1 MLALGAGI
9 LILLLAF
16 AMPLMHMGGAVP
28 ASPGA
33 SQASAGDALPW
44 QAKAD
49 ADGGLAVFGFKLGR
63 DTLATAKAR
72 FGDTLQPALVARLG
86 EVGALEAL
94 MEPFSAGF
102 VSGRLVLSFDV
113 SAASLQRW
121 RERAGKSEAMDGG
134 VRRFDM
140 TPDDR
145 AEADGARIAGLSFV
159 PGLQLS
165 EADVRQRFGEPAETL
180 TQADGVR
187 VLLYPA
193 IGMTAAVP
201 ASGKTRTALQYVAP
215 REFDVRLRAPLAA
228 VAAASAASAAN

>member
-1 MLALGAGI
+1 MLALCAG
-9 LILLLAF
+9 LLVLLVAF
-16 AMPLMHMGGAVP
+16 ALPLLHMGGAVP
-28 ASPGA
+28 PSSAASPAQQDG
-33 SQASAGDALPW
+33 QLPW
-44 QAKAD
+44 QARATTSG
-49 ADGGLAVFGFKLGR
+49 ALEVFGLTLGR
-63 DTLATAKAR
+63 DTLATAKGR

-94 MEPFSAGF
+94 MEPFAAGF

-113 SAASLQRW
+113 PAATLRRW
-121 RERAGKSEAMDGG
+121 REGAPRSEAMDGG

-140 TPDDR
+140 THDAR
-145 AEADGARIAGLSFV
+145 AEAESARIAGLSFV
-159 PGLQLS
+159 PSLQLS
-165 EADVRQRFGEPAETL
+165 EADLRQRFGEPAETV

-215 REFDVRLRAPLAA
+215 RDFDARLRAPLAGP
-228 VAAASAASAAN
+228 AASAPN